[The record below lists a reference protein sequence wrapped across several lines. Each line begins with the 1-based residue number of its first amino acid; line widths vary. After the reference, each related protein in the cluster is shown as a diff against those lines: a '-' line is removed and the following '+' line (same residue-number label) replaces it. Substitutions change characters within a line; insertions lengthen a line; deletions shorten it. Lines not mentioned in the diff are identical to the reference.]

1 MPDADE
7 KREVSDRV
15 WRAGAAA
22 ILIAGAL
29 LRLYDLDL
37 VPLHHDEGVNG
48 NFVKL
53 LVRDGVYQYDPE
65 NYHGPTLFY
74 LSAII
79 PWISRLLPGGA
90 LGDRY
95 GLTTFTMRFVP
106 AAFGIATIGLI
117 LLLRKRMGKI
127 AVLTAAGAL
136 AVSPGAV
143 YLSRYFIHESLLVFF
158 TLAAVIVALKFHET
172 AKAGYLLLLAG
183 LAGLVFATKETA
195 IITAGVL
202 VVAWAMTFAVFR
214 KPSETVDPAEE
225 ESQKT
230 GAPRSITDRSG
241 GASGVGILALAGLS
255 VFVAVNILLYS
266 SFFTNYP
273 KGVYD
278 AVKTFTHWSKTGTQ
292 VHTQPWSTYLV
303 WMWRKESTLLL
314 LGLAGIALALWRR
327 RDRFAVFTALWALGV
342 IAAYSIIPYKTPW
355 LMLNFLLPLALSSGR
370 LLQELSTGA
379 RNTARK
385 LIPLAI
391 AFAALGL
398 SIYQTI
404 RLNFFRYDDPSQVY
418 VYVHTVREF
427 LPLVDQIE
435 RISKQAGT
443 GEQTEILI
451 TAREYWP
458 LPWYLRNYSRVSY
471 HNGLVQSDAWI
482 VVGSMDQQPNLQS
495 FLGER
500 YILVKSDA
508 NPIGSFTLRPGHEL
522 VLFVRRDVAEELPA
536 ANGYRVG
543 SARIAGA
550 EEPDPW

>member
-1 MPDADE
+1 MPVVDE
-7 KREVSDRV
+7 KREVSDSV
-15 WRAGAAA
+15 WRASAAA
-22 ILIAGAL
+22 ILTASAL
-29 LRLYDLDL
+29 LRLYDLEL
-37 VPLHHDEGVNG
+37 VPFHHDEGVNG
-48 NFVKL
+48 NFVKI
-53 LVRDGVYQYDPE
+53 LVREGVYQYDPE

-79 PWISRLLPGGA
+79 PWGSRLLSGG
-90 LGDRY
+90 GDRY

-172 AKAGYLLLLAG
+172 AKSGYLLLLAG

-202 VVAWAMTFAVFR
+202 VIAWAMTFAIFR
-214 KPSETVDPAEE
+214 KPSETVDPGEG
-225 ESQKT
+225 ESEKA

-241 GASGVGILALAGLS
+241 GASGVAILAIAGLS

-278 AVKTFTHWSKTGTQ
+278 AVRTFAYWSKTGTQ

-303 WMWRKESTLLL
+303 WMLRIESTLLL

-327 RDRFAVFTALWALGV
+327 RDRFAVFMALWAFGV

-355 LMLNFLLPLALSSGR
+355 LMLNFVLPLGLSSGY
-370 LLQELSTGA
+370 LLQELYTRA
-379 RNTARK
+379 RNTGRK

-404 RLNFFRYDDPSQVY
+404 NLNFFRYDDPSHVY

-427 LPLVDQIE
+427 LPLIEQIE

-443 GEQTEILI
+443 GEQTEILV
-451 TAREYWP
+451 TAPDYWP
-458 LPWYLRNYSRVSY
+458 VPWYLRNYSRITYY
-471 HNGLVQSDAWI
+471 HGLVHSNAAI
-482 VVGSMDQQPNLQS
+482 VVAALDHHSHLEE
-495 FLGER
+495 FLGDR
-500 YILVKSDA
+500 YVLVKSDA
-508 NPIGSFTLRPGHEL
+508 NPMGSFTLRPGHEL
-522 VLFVRRDVAEELPA
+522 VLFVRRDVAEK
-536 ANGYRVG
+536 
-543 SARIAGA
+543 
-550 EEPDPW
+550 